1 MLAVMTT
8 QTQQETTVKSGKG
21 ASDGVVSELTA
32 FFGVLPGHEAE
43 IREACRRFGAQ
54 FLNADPIVH
63 QKTGLRDMKHV
74 LFDDDRR
81 LMLITTFETEWDP
94 YVNDAVTLIGV
105 EHWIDWM
112 RHTTEAQELRAALLG
127 TDAGPG
133 PATSEELQEAVQ
145 LGSNELKQLLQY
157 TQVRAVWYFN
167 DLAALTVPQ
176 IKKAVRVDQAFQ
188 RVLDDP
194 AAERALAQ
202 PALAPLLDEAAG

>member
-1 MLAVMTT
+1 MLAAMTT
-8 QTQQETTVKSGKG
+8 QTQEITVKSGKG

-43 IREACRRFGAQ
+43 IRAACRRFGDQ
-54 FLNADPIVH
+54 FLNADPVIH

-94 YVNDAVTLIGV
+94 YVNDAVTLIGA
-105 EHWIDWM
+105 EHWVDWM

-127 TDAGPG
+127 PDAGPD
-133 PATSEELQEAVQ
+133 PATSEELRRAVQ
-145 LGSNELKQLLQY
+145 VGSNELKQLLQY

-167 DLAALTVPQ
+167 DLGSLTVPQ
-176 IKKAVRVDQAFQ
+176 IRKAVRVDEAFQ
-188 RVLDDP
+188 LVLDDP
-194 AAERALAQ
+194 AAEQALAQ
-202 PALAPLLDEAAG
+202 PALAPLLAEAAD

>member
-1 MLAVMTT
+1 MTT
-8 QTQQETTVKSGKG
+8 QMQQETTAKSGKG
-21 ASDGVVSELTA
+21 ASHGVVSELTA

-43 IREACRRFGAQ
+43 IRAACERFGDQ

-74 LFDDDRR
+74 LFDDDSR
-81 LMLITTFETEWDP
+81 LMLITTFETDWDP

-127 TDAGPG
+127 ADAGPG
-133 PATSEELQEAVQ
+133 PATSEELKEAVQ
-145 LGSNELKQLLQY
+145 VGSSELKQLLQY

-167 DLAALTVPQ
+167 DLHALTVPQ
-176 IKKAVRVDQAFQ
+176 IKKAVRVNQAFQ

-194 AAERALAQ
+194 AAEQALAQ
-202 PALAPLLDEAAG
+202 PALAPLLTEAAD

>member
-1 MLAVMTT
+1 MLACMTT
-8 QTQQETTVKSGKG
+8 QTQQEITVRSGKG

-43 IREACRRFGAQ
+43 IREACKRFGDQ

-63 QKTGLRDMKHV
+63 QKVGLRDMKHV

-127 TDAGPG
+127 PDAGPG
-133 PATSEELQEAVQ
+133 PASSEELEAAVQ
-145 LGSNELKQLLQY
+145 VGSSELKQLLQY

-167 DLAALTVPQ
+167 DLASLTVPQ
-176 IKKAVRVDQAFQ
+176 IKKAVRVNQAFQ

-194 AAERALAQ
+194 AAARALGE
-202 PALAPLLDEAAG
+202 PALAPLLTEAAD

>member
-1 MLAVMTT
+1 MLARMTT
-8 QTQQETTVKSGKG
+8 QTQQEITVKSGKG

-43 IREACRRFGAQ
+43 IRAACARFGEQ
-54 FLNADPIVH
+54 FLNADPVIH
-63 QKTGLRDMKHV
+63 QKVGLRDMKHV

-81 LMLITTFETEWDP
+81 LMLITTFETDWDA

-112 RHTTEAQELRAALLG
+112 RHTTEGTELRAALLG
-127 TDAGPG
+127 ADAG
-133 PATSEELQEAVQ
+133 PATSSELQHAVQ
-145 LGSNELKQLLQY
+145 VGSKELKQLLQF

-167 DLAALTVPQ
+167 DLSALTVPQ

-194 AAERALAQ
+194 AAEQALTQ
-202 PALAPLLDEAAG
+202 PVLAPLLAEASN